1 MSTKRISIVTIS
13 FNQSRYLRQAIESI
27 LNQNYS
33 NLEYII
39 VDPGSTDGS
48 RKVIEEYQDQIS
60 KIIYKA
66 DSGPAEGLNNGFAEA
81 TGEIYGYLNSDDI
94 IYPGVLKKVN
104 RIFSKKPNIDVIS
117 AYGDVINENN
127 EIQKKI
133 FSKKMN
139 FKQYL
144 YGNCTIVQPSSFFK
158 SNIFKRV
165 GGFNKNNNIAWD
177 GELMF
182 EFSKL
187 NASFKVIHS
196 YWSGF
201 RLYNSSISGSNL
213 YSSRFNRDILRLQKN
228 NNISKP
234 NNFIRRLNWLYS
246 WLRNPITLMHRL
258 IANANL
264 H

>member
-48 RKVIEEYQDQIS
+48 RKIIEEYQDRIS

-104 RIFSKKPNIDVIS
+104 RIFSKKLNIDVIS

-158 SNIFKRV
+158 SSIFKRV

-177 GELMF
+177 GELMMDLF
-182 EFSKL
+182 LKG
-187 NASFKVIHS
+187 AKFKVVYD

-201 RLYNSSISGSNL
+201 RFDGNTISSGKDYAMKMEIEYN
-213 YSSRFNRDILRLQKN
+213 RLRQKN
-228 NNISKP
+228 NIEHPNTIQKNI
-234 NNFIRRLNWLYS
+234 NWVYS
-246 WLRNPITLMHRL
+246 WFNNPRTLLHRIL
-258 IANANL
+258 
-264 H
+264 